1 LDISAIGTMIALP
14 GGTFTMGSEKF
25 YPEEAPLRRVRVGPF
40 EIDATPVT
48 NRAFARFVADTGY
61 VTFAEI
67 PPDPADYPEMD
78 PALAQ
83 PGSLVFTKSQRPVD
97 LADPSQWWQF
107 VIGAD
112 WRHPT
117 GPESSLEGLDDH
129 PVIHVVHEDAKA
141 YADWAGKSLPTEA
154 EWEYAA
160 RGGLE
165 GREFAWGDEL
175 APDGQWLANTWQ
187 GLFPFANQM
196 LDEWERTSPTGSYPP
211 NGFGLYDMIG
221 NVWEWTEDW
230 YADVAAAAARATR
243 SSRPSC
249 CVADNPRGAKI
260 FESWDPA
267 NIARKV
273 PRKVIKGGSHLC
285 APNYCQRYRPAARHP
300 QAIDSSTSHIGFRCV
315 RRAA

>member
-1 LDISAIGTMIALP
+1 MDTTAAATMIALP
-14 GGTFTMGSEKF
+14 GGTFTMGSEEF

-48 NRAFARFVADTGY
+48 NHAFARFVAETGY
-61 VTFAEI
+61 VTFAEL

-83 PGSLVFTKSQRPVD
+83 PGSLVFTKSQGPVD

-175 APDGQWLANTWQ
+175 APDGQWRANTWQ

-196 LDEWERTSPTGSYPP
+196 LDGWERTSPTGSYAP
-211 NGFGLYDMIG
+211 NSFGLYDMIG

-230 YADVAAAAARATR
+230 YADASAAPARATR
-243 SSRPSC
+243 SSKPSC

-260 FESWDPA
+260 FQSWDPA
-267 NIARKV
+267 NVARKV

-300 QAIDSSTSHIGFRCV
+300 QAIDSSTSHIGFRCI